1 MASRL
6 PPHHS
11 TSSEPAGHQHQ
22 EDDGGGGGPLP
33 YHTALGAQSCVVAS
47 EEQGHCYWQDLLC
60 LAEGQAAMGSASF
73 DESHYLKSSYTVA
86 EDDCFHVSPL
96 CLPHDFPNHAHSG
109 NNPNP
114 AVAFG
119 NAEHTSRVS
128 VALPDTFCPEPQAYG
143 HRTAHHIPPPPG
155 CYASSQMFALSS
167 HQPESSPEVDGPYVA
182 PASGGHW
189 EFGVTTDGLE
199 RSHGTLEPEQ
209 GAAFP
214 TAQRHEAAALTSGDS
229 RFSSACLPGASH
241 SAGPWGDCAA
251 ALRRSDDDGI
261 AAGTTTTTTTTTSSS
276 SSPRL
281 SKDERKARSM
291 KIPMSVSDIVAL
303 PATELAERRSRLALS
318 EAQMSLVR
326 DIRRRGKNKAAAHNC
341 RQRKLQGLAGLE
353 GELGRL
359 GAQREQLLRERWEL
373 EGALRA
379 TRVQLQELLH
389 GGHVAPG
396 GRGVGGHL
404 AGGVFAPNASGGL
417 PLELPHFSHAT

>member
-11 TSSEPAGHQHQ
+11 TSSEPAGYQHR
-22 EDDGGGGGPLP
+22 EDAGGGPLP
-33 YHTALGAQSCVVAS
+33 YHTAPGAQSCVVAS
-47 EEQGHCYWQDLLC
+47 EEQGHCFWQDLLC
-60 LAEGQAAMGSASF
+60 LAEGQAPEHSTAMGSASF

-86 EDDCFHVSPL
+86 EEDCFHVSPL

-114 AVAFG
+114 VAAFG
-119 NAEHTSRVS
+119 NAEPTSHVS
-128 VALPDTFCPEPQAYG
+128 AALPDTFCPEPQAYG
-143 HRTAHHIPPPPG
+143 HRTAHHVPHPG
-155 CYASSQMFALSS
+155 CYASSQMLALSS
-167 HQPESSPEVDGPYVA
+167 HQPPESSPEVDGPYVA
-182 PASGGHW
+182 PALGGHW
-189 EFGVTTDGLE
+189 EFGVPTNGLD

-214 TAQRHEAAALTSGDS
+214 TAQRHEAAASTSGDP
-229 RFSSACLPGASH
+229 RFSSACLPGVSH
-241 SAGPWGDCAA
+241 SAGPWGDFAA
-251 ALRRSDDDGI
+251 ALRRSADGV
-261 AAGTTTTTTTTTSSS
+261 AAHAAATTATTAS

-373 EGALRA
+373 EGALRD
-379 TRVQLQELLH
+379 TRVQLHELLH

-396 GRGVGGHL
+396 GRGVGGHST
-404 AGGVFAPNASGGL
+404 GGVFAPNASDGL
-417 PLELPHFSHAT
+417 RLPHFSHAT